1 MSKLK
6 SDPFS
11 AREAQQYEQPIQ
23 SREFIL
29 AHLMDRKIPLT
40 EEILAE
46 ELGLSTDR
54 DREALRRRLRAMERD
69 GQVVRNRREGYG
81 LPKKMDLVTGRVTA
95 HRDGYGFLAP
105 DGGGVDLF
113 LHASHMASLMHGDRI
128 MAQVV
133 GVDQRGRRE
142 GALVAVLNRA
152 VHKAVGRFLIE
163 RGASFVVPSEK
174 RLHRDILI
182 PAEHRGEA
190 QAGQIVMVEILEQP
204 TTHRQPIGR
213 VVEVLGENLAPGME
227 IDIAIRAFELPD
239 TWLPEVEREAAA
251 FSSEVPAK
259 AAAGREDLRT
269 LPLVTIDGEDARDFD
284 DAVYCEPEGNGW
296 RLLVA
301 IADVSTYVTP
311 GSALDQEAL
320 NRGNSVYFPERAIPM
335 LPEVLS
341 NGLCSLNPGVDR
353 LCMVCELHIG
363 TRGKVRAFR
372 FFSAVMRSAAR
383 LTYTAVAA
391 ILGGDVD
398 LRQQY
403 SSIVPHLLHLHSLYK
418 ILRKRR
424 DGRGAIDF
432 DTLET
437 RIVFGEHRKIE
448 RIVPVIRNDAHRLI
462 EECMITANVAAAEF
476 LTSYRIPLLYRI
488 HEGPDAAKLDKVRQ
502 FLGALG
508 LSLEGED
515 DPQPKDFAKILAQV
529 EGRLDAHLIQTV
541 LLRSLSQ
548 AVYSPEN
555 KGHFGLAFDSYTH
568 FTSPIRRYP
577 DLLIHRAI
585 QHVLAGKLPREF
597 CYSNIDMAR
606 FGEHCS
612 MTERRADDATW
623 DVVSWLK
630 CEYMQDKVGE
640 EFDGVVSSVTAFG
653 LFIELK
659 EIYVEGLVH
668 ITSLSNDY
676 YHFDPIHHRLTG
688 EHTRHIFRLGDPLRV
703 KVVAVNLD
711 DRKIDF
717 MPTGATIHDEK
728 RKEPKKKISKEKR

>member
-1 MSKLK
+1 MLSTMSKLK
-6 SDPFS
+6 SDPF
-11 AREAQQYEQPIQ
+11 ATREARQYEHPIP

-29 AHLMDRKIPLT
+29 THLAERQLPLT
-40 EEILAE
+40 ESTLAE
-46 ELGLSTDR
+46 ELGLSSDQ
-54 DREALRRRLRAMERD
+54 DQEALRRRLRAMERD
-69 GQVVRNRREGYG
+69 GQVVCNRREGYG
-81 LPKKMDLVTGRVTA
+81 LPKRMDLVKGRVTA
-95 HRDGYGFLAP
+95 HRDGYGFLIP
-105 DGGGVDLF
+105 DNGGLDLF
-113 LHASHMASLMHGDRI
+113 LHARQMASLMHGDRI

-142 GALVAVLNRA
+142 GAVVEVLERA

-163 RGASFVVPSEK
+163 RNIAFVVPNEK

-182 PAEHRGEA
+182 PIEHRGEA
-190 QAGQIVMVEILEQP
+190 QSGQIVMVEILEQP
-204 TTHRQPIGR
+204 TSYRQPIGK
-213 VVEVLGENLAPGME
+213 VVEILGEHLAPGME

-239 TWLPEVEREAAA
+239 TWSPEVEQEAAA
-251 FSSEVPAK
+251 FPFEVSAE
-259 AAAGREDLRT
+259 ASRGREDLRT

-284 DAVYCEPEGNGW
+284 DAVYCEPEGKGW

-311 GSALDQEAL
+311 DSALDREAL

-341 NGLCSLNPGVDR
+341 NGLCSLNPEVDR
-353 LCMVCELHIG
+353 LCMTCELHIG
-363 TRGKVRAFR
+363 SRGKVRAFR
-372 FFSAVMRSAAR
+372 FFPAVMRSAAR
-383 LTYTAVAA
+383 LTYTTVAA
-391 ILGGDVD
+391 ILDGDAP
-398 LRQQY
+398 LRQRY
-403 SSIVPHLLHLHSLYK
+403 STLVPHLFHLHALYK
-418 ILRKRR
+418 VLRKRR

-448 RIVPVIRNDAHRLI
+448 RIVPVIRNDAHRII

-488 HEGPDAAKLDKVRQ
+488 HEGPDPVKLDKVHQ
-502 FLGALG
+502 FLNALG
-508 LSLEGED
+508 LTLGGED
-515 DPQPKDFAKILAQV
+515 EPQPKDFANVLEQV
-529 EGRLDAHLIQTV
+529 AGRLDAHLIQTV

-555 KGHFGLAFDSYTH
+555 KGHFGLAFNAYTH

-577 DLLIHRAI
+577 DLLVHRAI
-585 QHVLAGKLPREF
+585 RHVLAGKLPREF
-597 CYSNIDMAR
+597 CYSGIDMER

-653 LFIELK
+653 LFVELK
-659 EIYVEGLVH
+659 DIHVEGLVH

-717 MPTGATIHDEK
+717 MPTAVAFCGERKKQK
-728 RKEPKKKISKEKR
+728 RKGP